1 MATCQLSYLVKLK
14 IALDAAKAVN
24 FLHQNKILHRDL
36 KPDNLLVVSLSPDPA
51 TVSVKLAD
59 FGTARC
65 VILVVTFPRYI
76 YRCVLLVD

>member
-1 MATCQLSYLVKLK
+1 MATCQLSYLLKLK

-36 KPDNLLVVSLSPDPA
+36 KPDNLLVVSLSPDPS

-59 FGTARC
+59 FGTAR
-65 VILVVTFPRYI
+65 Y
-76 YRCVLLVD
+76 VLHYQI